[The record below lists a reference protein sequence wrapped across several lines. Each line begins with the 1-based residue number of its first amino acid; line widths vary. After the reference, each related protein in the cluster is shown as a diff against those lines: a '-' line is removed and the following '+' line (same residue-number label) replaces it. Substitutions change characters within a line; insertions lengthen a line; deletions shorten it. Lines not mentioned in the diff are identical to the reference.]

1 MQKRIKSTL
10 LTTLLALSLFTVF
23 VSIPTN
29 APIAKISSALAESL
43 DFNHDVD
50 ILVTTSTN
58 DYASVEASILE
69 LGGHVKSKFKYVDGL
84 AASIPGDKITTL
96 MANEDVVKIYKD
108 DLRFPT
114 MDPRAPELDTDAV
127 TASSYLAEFETTSL
141 TVEMIEGIEPNNYW
155 NPIRMGA
162 EPIWYATDDW
172 GQGSLVVIIDTGL
185 WAGHFMF
192 GGSSILG
199 GIDLSPDV
207 GGPYEGWSSPDNHWH
222 GTHVAGIVASTG
234 GIIMDETSLLVE
246 SIEYHSGMTLPVYAP
261 GYKIIWLLGM
271 APAADLYGIKV
282 FPHTG
287 AGVPESYVIGGMEHA
302 LEMHL
307 SGEYDVDVISMSLG
321 GPTMYDGRDLED
333 QLVDVIT
340 SHGITLVAA
349 AGNEGPASMTV
360 GSPASANTAISVAAA
375 ATPVQT
381 RVYWDYYYGLPW
393 AGDYL
398 FTSETPQIYA
408 YSSRGPTSDGRLKPT
423 LSATG
428 MVVLSAMPDSSDPQ
442 GLGWASGTSMA
453 CPGVSG
459 AVALLNTY
467 AEAWIPGATPEDYK
481 QALVDGAEW
490 LPGYNEYDQGAGF
503 LNAYNALVSLVT
515 DPSIG
520 DLAKPLSPSAGFAEW
535 IRNIEIGN
543 HRYETNIVDLPPG
556 HKQEFIFMVNEHTEY
571 IELEMTSL
579 DLGDNP
585 IDFNSFEVYIQSAK
599 RSSYWYFIETANVWG
614 DATFY
619 IDDYETIVTGDV
631 TGIFYDAMTRQAPI
645 EPGYVKVV
653 IENDWTSYDSISC
666 HIRISRP
673 MQGHKEAPDVEIH
686 GFIREYE
693 WTGWMQID
701 IPENTVSA
709 ELRLSWMSDWRAY
722 PTSDLDMIIYWDEGY
737 NTDGATWNS
746 PERAILEYP
755 TILYL
760 YIEGYSIYEKGNSL
774 PRFLHG
780 EPYKLTIT
788 FTTS

>member
-1 MQKRIKSTL
+1 MKKELRSTA
-10 LTTLLALSLFTVF
+10 LTLLLALSLFTVF
-23 VSIPTN
+23 TFVPADT
-29 APIAKISSALAESL
+29 PLAKISSALAGSL
-43 DFNHDVD
+43 DTSHDMD
-50 ILVTTSTN
+50 ILVTTSTD
-58 DYASVEASILE
+58 DYTSVEASILE
-69 LGGHVKSKFKYVDGL
+69 LGGQVNSKFKYVKGL
-84 AASIPGDKITTL
+84 AASIPADKIPTL
-96 MANEDVVKIYKD
+96 VANEYVVKIFKD
-108 DLRFPT
+108 DLRFPST
-114 MDPRAPELDTDAV
+114 DIPDLSELDAGEMDVKAR
-127 TASSYLAEFETTSL
+127 TASAYLAEYETTSL

-162 EPIWYATDDW
+162 EPVWYTTNDY
-172 GQGSLVVIIDTGL
+172 GQDSLVVIIDTGL

-222 GTHVAGIVASTG
+222 GTHVGGIVASTG
-234 GIIMDETSLLVE
+234 GIIMPETSLLVQ
-246 SIEYHSGMTLPVYAP
+246 SIEYHSGMTLPTYAP
-261 GYKIIWLLGM
+261 GFKVIWLLGM

-302 LEMHL
+302 LDMHL
-307 SGEYDVDVISMSLG
+307 SGDYDVDVISMSLG

-333 QLVDVIT
+333 RLVDIIT
-340 SHGITLVAA
+340 SYGITLVSS
-349 AGNEGPASMTV
+349 AGNDGPAAMTT
-360 GSPASANTAISVAAA
+360 GSPGTANTAITVAAA

-381 RVYWDYYYGLPW
+381 RVYWDYVYNSLGI
-393 AGDYL
+393 GDYL
-398 FTSETPQIYA
+398 FISETPQIYA

-428 MVVLSAMPDSSDPQ
+428 MMVLSAMPDSSNPQ

-453 CPGVSG
+453 CPAVSA

-467 AEAWIPGATPEDYK
+467 AEAFIPDATPEDYK
-481 QALVDGAEW
+481 QALIDDAEW
-490 LPGYNEYDQGAGF
+490 LPGYNKYDQGAGF
-503 LNAYNALVSLVT
+503 LNAYNALGSLVN

-520 DLAKPLSPSAGFAEW
+520 DIPNPFPPSAGFAEW
-535 IRNIEIGN
+535 IRNLAFDEV
-543 HRYETNIVDLPPG
+543 YETDIVDLPPG
-556 HKQEFIFMVNEHTEY
+556 YKEEFIFMVNEHTEY
-571 IELEMTSL
+571 IELEMTNL
-579 DLGDNP
+579 DLG
-585 IDFNSFEVYIQSAK
+585 IDLGLNSFEVYIQSAK
-599 RSSYWYFIETANVWG
+599 RSGYWYFIETANVWD

-631 TGIFYDAMTRQAPI
+631 TGIYYDAMTRLAPI
-645 EPGYVKVV
+645 EPGYVKII
-653 IENDWTSYDSISC
+653 IENDFTSYDSISC
-666 HIRISRP
+666 HIKISRS
-673 MQGHKEAPDVEIH
+673 QGHTEKSDVKIY

-709 ELRLSWMSDWRAY
+709 ELTLSWMRDWRTY
-722 PTSDLDMIIYWDEGY
+722 PTSDIDMIIYWDEGY
-737 NTDGATWNS
+737 NFDGATWNS

-760 YIEGYSIYEKGNSL
+760 YIEGYSIYEKGHSL
-774 PRFLHG
+774 AHG

-788 FTTS
+788 FTTG